1 VAWMRIRCCVGV
13 GTGIGWEGARMR
25 EETCAGLVYV
35 VVSEPVERIAF
46 CVVVLGFDILSCTIG
61 SWDIDGM
68 CIQ

>member
-1 VAWMRIRCCVGV
+1 
-13 GTGIGWEGARMR
+13 MR